1 MAHPF
6 AKNAKWWGSRWTHKS
21 KPHPVARNAKW
32 WGSPASKGGGQE
44 CPPHT
49 SKATGILIAMKHI
62 LNWILS
68 ALAVWLVARLVPG
81 FHVSGPIAALIAALA
96 IGFINAT
103 LGLFLKLVTFPLTVI
118 TLGIFWL
125 LINAAMIELA
135 SAIVP
140 GFHVDSFGAA
150 FWGAIVLSIVNML
163 FRWLAGTG
171 KSSYDRS

>member
-1 MAHPF
+1 
-6 AKNAKWWGSRWTHKS
+6 
-21 KPHPVARNAKW
+21 
-32 WGSPASKGGGQE
+32 
-44 CPPHT
+44 
-49 SKATGILIAMKHI
+49 MKHI

-81 FHVSGPIAALIAALA
+81 FHVSGPLSALIAALA

-103 LGLFLKLVTFPLTVI
+103 IGLFLKIVTFPLTVV

-125 LINAAMIELA
+125 LINAVMIELA

-140 GFHVDSFGAA
+140 GFRVDSFGAA
-150 FWGAIVLSIVNML
+150 FWGAIVLSVVNML

-171 KSSYDRS
+171 KRSGDHA

>member
-1 MAHPF
+1 
-6 AKNAKWWGSRWTHKS
+6 
-21 KPHPVARNAKW
+21 
-32 WGSPASKGGGQE
+32 
-44 CPPHT
+44 
-49 SKATGILIAMKHI
+49 MKHI

-103 LGLFLKLVTFPLTVI
+103 LGLFLKIVTFPLTLI

-125 LINAAMIELA
+125 IINAVMIELA

-171 KSSYDRS
+171 RNAGDRP